1 MIRQNQQDTKNS
13 AKYIED
19 KNFPEK
25 PMLLVFGV
33 KIAAE
38 ISDEN

>member
-1 MIRQNQQDTKNS
+1 MIRQNQQGRKNS
-13 AKYIED
+13 AKYIEG

-25 PMLLVFGV
+25 PMLLVFGIQ
-33 KIAAE
+33 IAAE